1 MYDYHEPVDDDDN
14 NRSGLP
20 GAAMSATG
28 TGPDDA
34 FPYLDDALPYVDYS
48 SAQAQTRQEETPAA
62 APEADIISPQQSQR
76 AGRHPILYSIA
87 AVFGA
92 LLVIFAGTYT
102 LLLRIHARST
112 PARTAVAA
120 SHFQYAHCPFV
131 PGSGIVEGKQLRCGY
146 LTVPEDAS
154 LPEGKT
160 IQLAVAIFKA
170 PGTATPADPL
180 IYLSGG
186 PGGGLLDDVGVFIDS
201 SNLEDFTMGHDL
213 ILLDQRGT
221 GYSRPALDCPELDP
235 LSNYPGGPVLAGVDC
250 HDRLLKAG
258 INVQAYTTIADA
270 TDVHDLIHA
279 LGYRQADL
287 YGVSYGTRLALTV
300 MRLFPA
306 DIRSVILDSTVP
318 TQLNAFTQEP
328 FDLQHALDVLFHGC
342 AASPSCNAEY
352 PHLDSVFYG
361 LVARL
366 NAQPKVVTVRGA
378 GTLLLN
384 GDNFAQ
390 IIFSAMY
397 DTPAIPLLPQL
408 IMQVDR
414 GDYHSLSDLASVI
427 PFGPSNG
434 ISDGMY
440 YAVECGEDIG
450 FVTESELD
458 QAITVLRPQLRLG
471 FQARLLGQLTICQD
485 WHQPLVPATQKQP
498 VVSSVPTLILSG
510 EYDPITPPSNGRLA
524 AQTLSHSYFFLFPAT
539 GHGVFATNICP
550 DTIMIAFLQQ
560 PATQPD
566 GSCLAAMQEPAFE

>member
-1 MYDYHEPVDDDDN
+1 MYDYHEPVDYDDDS
-14 NRSGLP
+14 RSALP
-20 GAAMSATG
+20 GTAMSATG
-28 TGPDDA
+28 S
-34 FPYLDDALPYVDYS
+34 DDALPYLDEALPYMDYS
-48 SAQAQTRQEETPAA
+48 GAQAETQQEEVAA
-62 APEADIISPQQSQR
+62 AGAAADIISPQPPQR
-76 AGRHPILYSIA
+76 AKRRALFYSA
-87 AVFGA
+87 AAIFGA

-102 LLLRIHARST
+102 LLLRVRTHAT
-112 PARTAVAA
+112 PAPAAVPV
-120 SHFQYAHCPFV
+120 SHFHYAACPFE

-154 LPEGKT
+154 QPKGKT

-201 SNLEDFTMGHDL
+201 SNLQDFTMGHDL

-270 TDVHDLIHA
+270 TDIHDLIHA

-300 MRLFPA
+300 MRLFPS

-342 AASPSCNAEY
+342 AISPSCNAEY
-352 PHLDSVFYG
+352 PHLDSVFYA

-366 NAQPKVVTVRGA
+366 NAQPEVVTVRGA
-378 GTLLLN
+378 GTLLLD

-408 IMQVDR
+408 ITQVNK

-427 PFGPSNG
+427 SFGPSNG

-458 QAITVLRPQLRLG
+458 KAITVLRPQLRSG
-471 FQARLLGQLTICQD
+471 FQSRLLGQLTICQD
-485 WHQPLVPATQKQP
+485 WHQRLVPAAQKQP
-498 VVSSVPTLILSG
+498 VVSSIPTLILSG

-524 AQTLSHSYFFLFPAT
+524 AQTLSHNYFFLFPAT
-539 GHGVFATNICP
+539 GHGVFATNVCP

-560 PATQPD
+560 PTAQPD
-566 GSCLAAMQEPAFE
+566 ASCIAAMQEPAFV

>member
-14 NRSGLP
+14 GRSGLP

-28 TGPDDA
+28 P
-34 FPYLDDALPYVDYS
+34 DDALPYLDDSLPYMDYS
-48 SAQAQTRQEETPAA
+48 SQQGQTWQEETPVA
-62 APEADIISPQQSQR
+62 APEPDTISPQQLQR
-76 AGRHPILYSIA
+76 AGRRSILYSIA

-102 LLLRIHARST
+102 LLLHIHSRST
-112 PARTAVAA
+112 PAQTDVAA

-146 LTVPEDAS
+146 LTVPEDANQ
-154 LPEGKT
+154 PKGKS

-186 PGGGLLDDVGVFIDS
+186 PGGGLLDDVGVFIDA
-201 SNLEDFTMGHDL
+201 SNLQDFTMGHDL

-221 GYSRPALDCPELDP
+221 GYCRPTLDCPELDP

-300 MRLFPA
+300 MRLSPA

-342 AASPSCNAEY
+342 AASPSCNAES
-352 PHLDSVFYG
+352 PHLDSIFYG

-366 NAQPKVVTVRGA
+366 NAQPKIVTVHGA

-384 GDNFAQ
+384 GDNFTQ
-390 IIFSAMY
+390 IVFGAMY
-397 DTPAIPLLPQL
+397 NTPAIPLLPQL
-408 IMQVDR
+408 IMQVDK

-427 PFGPSNG
+427 PFGSSNG

-450 FVTESELD
+450 FVTESKLD

-485 WHQPLVPATQKQP
+485 WHQLLVPTAQKRP
-498 VVSSVPTLILSG
+498 VVSSIPTLILSG

-524 AQTLSHSYFFLFPAT
+524 AQTLSHSYFYLFPAT

-566 GSCLAAMQEPAFE
+566 GSCVAAMQEPAFQ